1 MQFLEVKQQVNRLFE
16 DTCMKLFCDLLVIRC
31 PKLCVDLTSCD
42 LNNICATKI
51 CWTNTKYLSHE
62 TESVVKSICHSIG
75 ENVDFES
82 LTLYLLDALENQ
94 PNNRK
99 EIVYLINN
107 AILNGE

>member
-1 MQFLEVKQQVNRLFE
+1 M
-16 DTCMKLFCDLLVIRC
+16 I
-31 PKLCVDLTSCD
+31 SCD
-42 LNNICATKI
+42 FNNLRPSKI
-51 CWTNTKYLSHE
+51 CWSNTKYLSHE

-75 ENVDFES
+75 ENVDYES

-107 AILNGE
+107 AILNGELELWLCCF